1 MTYQDAL
8 DYLRIAENAYNVQAY
23 SESAEIVEKLAYFAV
38 EITEAVKQ
46 AIGRFTFCPDEYIW
60 EKTCGLIDLF
70 RWQIKWRLNK
80 EIGMWRVN
88 YRYNKK
94 ESTCFS
100 LSRM

>member
-1 MTYQDAL
+1 MTNQDAL

-23 SESAEIVEKLAYFAV
+23 SESAEIVEKLAYFAIDRENGLSPQQRV

-70 RWQIKWRLNK
+70 RWQIK
-80 EIGMWRVN
+80 
-88 YRYNKK
+88 
-94 ESTCFS
+94 
-100 LSRM
+100 